1 MLNRWN
7 DMSELCITMYNY
19 CFAGE
24 SKKLNICHL
33 RCNQSVGLFSL
44 HGGSFA
50 CFLSMSPNES
60 PLECARLDRSPS
72 AQWKCQS
79 SKKKWLKCKKSKQ
92 LPDNQM
98 VTLLH
103 SLEHHHGSGWHHL
116 AKPCSVYFLDHFWEC
131 CICFAITSGAFFLV
145 LLYHRMK
152 LGI

>member
-60 PLECARLDRSPS
+60 PLESSRVRKARPITECAMEMSELQKEMAEMQEEQATSR
-72 AQWKCQS
+72 Q
-79 SKKKWLKCKKSKQ
+79 
-92 LPDNQM
+92 PDGYT
-98 VTLLH
+98 VTL
-103 SLEHHHGSGWHHL
+103 
-116 AKPCSVYFLDHFWEC
+116 P
-131 CICFAITSGAFFLV
+131 
-145 LLYHRMK
+145 
-152 LGI
+152 